1 MSHTPLILSKR
12 QASRDNQQRP
22 SSTSVKSSHKEM
34 PPAATIPQAASS
46 SLLSLHFL
54 HPFARTST
62 GVGTWGRGQLASREI
77 KDNVH
82 SAEIYSVYQLLPLSP
97 FPQVLL
103 PARLSPILPPAPI

>member
-12 QASRDNQQRP
+12 QASRDSHQPP
-22 SSTSVKSSHKEM
+22 SSTSVKSSHMEM

-54 HPFARTST
+54 HPFARTSI
-62 GVGTWGRGQLASREI
+62 GAGTWGRGQLASREI
-77 KDNVH
+77 KGNIH
-82 SAEIYSVYQLLPLSP
+82 SAEIHSMYQLLPLGP

-103 PARLSPILPPAPI
+103 LARLSPILPPAPI